1 MKRDRTGRIRQKCL
15 VGWKEWV
22 ALPGLGIPAIKAKVD
37 TGARTSAL
45 HTFRVE
51 TFRSHG
57 RERVRFW
64 IHPLQRNSRREIVC
78 EADVVDQRMVSDSSG
93 NREMRYVIQTP
104 LRLRD
109 DEWDVEITLTNRDK
123 MLFRM
128 LLGRTALVDRA
139 VVDPQA
145 SYLAGRKL
153 ASVYGKRKKK
163 GTRQ

>member
-1 MKRDRTGRIRQKCL
+1 MKVDREGRIGQKCL

-45 HTFRVE
+45 HTFRLE
-51 TFRSHG
+51 TVRVHG

-64 IHPLQRNSRREIVC
+64 IHPLQRNRTRAIVC

-104 LRLRD
+104 LRVRAD
-109 DEWDVEITLTNRDK
+109 AWDVEITLTNRDK

-128 LLGRTALVDRA
+128 LLGRTALVDR
-139 VVDPQA
+139 VIVDPQA
-145 SYLAGRKL
+145 AYLAGRTL
-153 ASVYGKRKKK
+153 ASAYGKRKKK
-163 GTRQ
+163 GRRI

>member
-1 MKRDRTGRIRQKCL
+1 MAPNRVRRIRQKYL

-22 ALPGLGIPAIKAKVD
+22 SLPGLEIPAIKAKID

-45 HTFRVE
+45 HTFRLE
-51 TFRSHG
+51 TFRARG

-64 IHPLQRNSRREIVC
+64 IHPLQRNWTREIVC

-93 NREMRYVIQTP
+93 NREMRYVIRTP

-109 DEWDVEITLTNRDK
+109 EEWDVEITLTNRDK

-139 VVDPQA
+139 IVDPQS
-145 SYLAGRKL
+145 SYLAGRTL
-153 ASVYGKRKKK
+153 ASAYGKRKKK
-163 GTRQ
+163 RRKK